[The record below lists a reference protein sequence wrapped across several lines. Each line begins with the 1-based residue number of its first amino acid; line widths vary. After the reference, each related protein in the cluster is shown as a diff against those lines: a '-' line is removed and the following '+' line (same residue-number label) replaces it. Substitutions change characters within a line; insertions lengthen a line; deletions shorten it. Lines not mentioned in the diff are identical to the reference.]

1 MELKEVKKE
10 GLSLVYEA
18 FITADELVK
27 LKTEKL
33 QKIASTA
40 KIQGFRPGKAPL
52 NIIESQYKNSVMS
65 DLLNEATNNAVDKI
79 YKEHKIVTIAAP
91 SVDVKEFSMEQ
102 GLKLSISMEL
112 FPEIQHLD
120 FANITIEKTVLEVS
134 EKDINLAMEQMANYH
149 KNFED
154 IKEDKTIEK
163 GDVAVI
169 DFTGKLND
177 IEFEGGKGTDFPL
190 EIGSNMFIPGFEEQ
204 LIGKKVND
212 SVEVKVTFPNNY
224 HAKNLAG
231 QDVIF
236 NVTIK
241 KLQQAIVPVIN
252 DELAKKVGFDNLELL
267 KEDIVKKYQGHFIPM
282 QKAEMKKQVI
292 EKLKS
297 TKEFDISPKLLQS
310 ELDYLWKE
318 FTKLKESVNAAKD
331 SGKLDS
337 FSKEEQDLANSSNED
352 AKAKHL
358 AEAKE
363 RIKVALVLNDLAAKN
378 KIVAEEKDVSELLAE
393 EAARNGGN
401 IDAIMNYYKGNTQ
414 ALQQLQNRALEEK
427 IMSFIFSKV
436 QIVEN
441 MSTFEEFNK
450 KLQG

>member
-18 FITADELVK
+18 FITADELIK
-27 LKTEKL
+27 LKTAKL
-33 QKIASTA
+33 QKIAETA

-52 NIIESQYKNSVMS
+52 NVIESQYKNSVMS
-65 DLLNEATNNAVDKI
+65 ELLNEATNNAVDKI
-79 YKEHKIVTIAAP
+79 YKDHKIVTIASP
-91 SVDVKEFSMEQ
+91 SVDVTEFSMEQ

-112 FPEIQHLD
+112 FPEIEHLD
-120 FANITIEKTVLEVS
+120 FTNITIEKPVLEVS

-154 IKEDKTIEK
+154 ITEDKSIAK

-169 DFTGKLND
+169 DFVGKLNN

-190 EIGSNMFIPGFEEQ
+190 EIGSNMFIPGFEDQ

-212 SVEVKVTFPNNY
+212 SVAVKVTFPNNY

-231 QDVIF
+231 QDVVF
-236 NVTIK
+236 DVKIK
-241 KLQQAIVPVIN
+241 KLQQAIVPTIN
-252 DELAKKVGFDNLELL
+252 DELAKRVGFDNLEAL
-267 KEDIVKKYQGHFIPM
+267 KEDIIKKYQSHFAPM
-282 QKAEMKKQVI
+282 QKVEMKKQVI
-292 EKLKS
+292 EKLKA

-318 FTKLKESVNAAKD
+318 FTKLKESVNKAKD
-331 SGKLDS
+331 SNKLDS
-337 FSKEEQDLANSSNED
+337 FSKEEQDLVNSTDDEI
-352 AKAKHL
+352 KAKHL
-358 AEAKE
+358 KEAKE

-378 KIVAEEKDVSELLAE
+378 NIIAEEKDVSELLAE
-393 EAARNGGN
+393 EAIKSGSNV
-401 IDAIMNYYKGNTQ
+401 DAIMNYYKSNTQ

-427 IMSFIFSKV
+427 IMYFIFSKV
-436 QIVEN
+436 QIAEN
-441 MSTFEEFNK
+441 ISTFEEFNK